1 MNVLKNILIGV
12 GAVFLLLVLLLVIL
26 GVKIVGTVLFW
37 ILCVIGVI
45 WLLVWVSYMIGRSK
59 GRNDR

>member
-45 WLLVWVSYMIGRSK
+45 WLIVWLSYVIGKNR
-59 GRNDR
+59 GAR